1 MGRRPSIEKQ
11 ITEDLK
17 KRIKESNTLAAKDI
31 AKDIKKIHDSAVRS
45 WYNSYRPREY
55 VRQYRLYSDA
65 VITDGVTRGTANETG
80 ESHVRAQV
88 RVASRNIVGA
98 PYTNWS
104 GKRVARSIVFGVTE
118 IEGRHGCR
126 GGSADTSP
134 KALTE
139 KKMDE
144 YKAKG
149 MIQKRILDRLR
160 GGFK

>member
-11 ITEDLK
+11 ITEDIT
-17 KRIKESNTLAAKDI
+17 KRVKASNKLAAVDI
-31 AKDIKKIHDSAVRS
+31 AKDIKKIHNNAVRS

-55 VRQYRLYSDA
+55 ERQYRLYSDA
-65 VITDGVTRGTANETG
+65 VINNRDRLTTENSVVADI
-80 ESHVRAQV
+80 

-98 PYTNWS
+98 PYTNWK
-104 GKRVARSIVFGVTE
+104 GHRVGRDIIFGITE
-118 IEGRHGCR
+118 IDGKHGCR

-149 MIQKRILDRLR
+149 MIEKRILDRLR